1 MAVPIDDTGDDVAQS
16 ILAALAFGQCSPE
29 LQSSYSRIFSI
40 FQQVDYVGHL
50 DELDLLFAMVNDHN
64 IDSMEVIPALEAIL
78 RVSVDKCFE
87 SIGVALDGDTPI
99 DMVEDALLC
108 LLQFDA
114 TDSPGVFVGIVDAAS
129 DSLEAL
135 LSILAYVGNY
145 SEDDW
150 FRYVISVSDN
160 TIERV
165 RQIAAK
171 EDERVQSREDTVGT
185 DELNRR
191 ISALAAARPDSLGV
205 ALAKDNIGVGASME
219 SLYGCHVHRLLDLST
234 EQAVVELFSLAAISC
249 ESYERV
255 DVTVSAALDD
265 LCYDM
270 EKRRVAEQMK
280 GNLLKSFRPIFGVGY
295 EKI

>member
-1 MAVPIDDTGDDVAQS
+1 MTESIDDTANDVVQP

-40 FQQVDYVGHL
+40 FEQVDYVGHL
-50 DELDLLFAMVNDHN
+50 DELDLLFAKVNDHN
-64 IDSMEVIPALEAIL
+64 IDSMEVIPALEAIV
-78 RVSVDKCFE
+78 RVSVDKCLE
-87 SIGVALDGDTPI
+87 AIGVAIDGETPI
-99 DMVEDALLC
+99 DMVEDVLLC
-108 LLQFDA
+108 LLQFDV
-114 TDSPGVFVGIVDAAS
+114 TDSPGVFVGIIDGAE
-129 DSLEAL
+129 DTLEAL

-150 FRYVISVSDN
+150 FRYIVSVSDN
-160 TIERV
+160 TVDRV

-171 EDERVQSREDTVGT
+171 ENERVQSREDTVGT

-191 ISALAAARPDSLGV
+191 ISALAQARPDSLGV

-249 ESYERV
+249 ESFERV

-270 EKRRVAEQMK
+270 EKRRIAEKMK
-280 GNLLKSFRPIFGVGY
+280 GNLLKSFRPIFGIPH